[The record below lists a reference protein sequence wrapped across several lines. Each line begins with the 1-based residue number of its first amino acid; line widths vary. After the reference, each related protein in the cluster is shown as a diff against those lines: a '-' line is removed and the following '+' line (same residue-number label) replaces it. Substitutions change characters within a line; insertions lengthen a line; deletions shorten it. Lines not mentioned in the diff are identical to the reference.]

1 MMHGPCGVN
10 NRKSPCMTTG
20 KCSKYFPKKL
30 QEKTIVDQDDILY
43 TEEESM
49 ATPLRKVVS
58 RWITDMLSLTML
70 FC

>member
-1 MMHGPCGVN
+1 
-10 NRKSPCMTTG
+10 MTTG

-43 TEEESM
+43 TEEEPM